1 MTQQYYNPFAGTTI
15 VYPTEQG
22 PDYQRYCQTSG
33 KQSIDQSPFGR
44 MVDMW
49 FAALSIAV
57 HEGLS
62 PMDLSNKQTSN
73 MTAGSIFDGS
83 DSWRVQILML
93 LAIASEDDVSV
104 VENPY
109 RMIALANG
117 LAAAGVALVV
127 ELLGDGQLAPIWNL
141 TDALEATLSNDS

>member
-1 MTQQYYNPFAGTTI
+1 MTQQYYNPFAGTNI
-15 VYPTEQG
+15 VYPIEQG
-22 PDYQRYCQTSG
+22 PDYQRYCQTAG

-57 HEGLS
+57 HEGLP
-62 PMDLSNKQTSN
+62 PMDLSNRQTSN
-73 MTAGSIFDGS
+73 MTAGAIFDGR

-104 VENPY
+104 VESPN
-109 RMIALANG
+109 RMMTLANG
-117 LAAAGVALVV
+117 LAAVGVPRVV
-127 ELLGDGQLAPIWNL
+127 EMLRDGKLSPIWNL